1 MKCLSL
7 CILIMIE
14 RDLVRHSFLNIFLFC
29 HTVIVFL
36 SKWSIG
42 PRKRLLIQQKVN
54 LLCRGKL
61 IFNMSPVKYVSFDVW
76 IQTIINIKG
85 CSYNK
90 DFELPQYTVINDKM
104 ITYHN
109 IQNNCKYLEYF
120 LSFIHRRIFC
130 RISILVAAHDNLVN
144 HPRKLKM
151 LLKTY
156 SEKKDGQKS

>member
-76 IQTIINIKG
+76 IQTIINIKHVVTKKKTLIFAIA
-85 CSYNK
+85 S
-90 DFELPQYTVINDKM
+90 TAISVINDKM
-104 ITYHN
+104 INYHN

-120 LSFIHRRIFC
+120 SPFISSKHFFAQF
-130 RISILVAAHDNLVN
+130 LFL
-144 HPRKLKM
+144 
-151 LLKTY
+151 
-156 SEKKDGQKS
+156 

>member
-76 IQTIINIKG
+76 IQTIINIKHVVTKKKTLIFAIA
-85 CSYNK
+85 S
-90 DFELPQYTVINDKM
+90 TAISVINDKM
-104 ITYHN
+104 INYHN
-109 IQNNCKYLEYF
+109 IQNNCKYPEYC
-120 LSFIHRRIFC
+120 LSLIHRKFF
-130 RISILVAAHDNLVN
+130 LQNF
-144 HPRKLKM
+144 
-151 LLKTY
+151 Y
-156 SEKKDGQKS
+156 SCSRTR